1 MRVLMLAPL
10 WYPVSRDAQGGI
22 ETFLYSL
29 IEALDRQGC
38 SVTLLASGDSRTSA
52 DVVPVVERNLY
63 SLMLE
68 GRAGEYVYYE
78 QHQLR
83 LAYGMASGF
92 DVVHSHVGPGGY
104 VLSAHAEAGGR
115 VLHTVHSPVY
125 ADLRWFVGQHPD
137 VRLAAVSEFQAQR
150 LREAGARCC
159 RVMHNGIDTS
169 GFPFNDRP
177 GDGVLFVGRI
187 EEAKGPDIAIDVA
200 RALGRPLTLAGPV
213 IDKDFFKRSIEPRL
227 DGQLR
232 YVGVVDHETKCKL
245 MGEAACML
253 LPFRKAE
260 PFGMVSIE
268 AMACGTPVV
277 ALPNGALPEIVES
290 GVTGYLADDERA
302 LPSCVLRAMSLDR
315 VRVRDRATARFG
327 IQHVAGKYLD
337 LYRDMAAGALG
348 GERQPCA

>member
-10 WYPVSRDAQGGI
+10 WYAISKDAQGGI
-22 ETFLYSL
+22 ETFLYAL
-29 IEALDRQGC
+29 IEALEREGC
-38 SVTLLASGDSRTSA
+38 SVTLLASGDSRTPA
-52 DVVPVVERNLY
+52 HLVPVVDRNLY

-68 GRAGEYVYYE
+68 GSAGEYVYYE

-83 LAYGMASGF
+83 LASEMARGF
-92 DVVHSHVGPGGY
+92 DVVHSHIGPGGY
-104 VLSAHAEAGGR
+104 VLSAHAAGSGR

-137 VRLAAVSEFQAQR
+137 IPLAAVSEFQAER
-150 LREAGARCC
+150 LREAGARRCH
-159 RVMHNGIDTS
+159 VLHNGIDPS
-169 GFPFNDRP
+169 AFPFNGRQ
-177 GDGVLFVGRI
+177 GDGLLFVGRI
-187 EEAKGPDIAIDVA
+187 EEAKGPDLAIEVA
-200 RALGRPLTLAGPV
+200 RALRLPLTLAGPV
-213 IDKDFFKRSIEPRL
+213 IDREFFKRSIEPGL
-227 DGQLR
+227 DSHIR

-253 LPFRKAE
+253 LPFRQAE

-277 ALPNGALPEIVES
+277 ALPNGALPEIVEP
-290 GVTGYLADDERA
+290 GVTGYLATEERA
-302 LPSCVLRAMSLDR
+302 LPGCVLQAIALDR
-315 VRVRDRATARFG
+315 GGVRERATARFG

-337 LYRDMAAGALG
+337 LYRDMVAGALE

>member
-10 WYPVSRDAQGGI
+10 WYPISRDAQGGI

-29 IEALDRQGC
+29 IEALEREGC

-52 DVVPVVERNLY
+52 HLVPMVDRNLY

-68 GRAGEYVYYE
+68 GNAGEYVYYE

-83 LAYGMASGF
+83 RAYGMIHDF
-92 DVVHSHVGPGGY
+92 DLVHSHIGPGGY
-104 VLSAHAEAGGR
+104 VLSAHSDVGGR

-125 ADLRWFVGQHPD
+125 ADICWFVGQHPD
-137 VRLAAVSEFQAQR
+137 ISLAAVSEFQAER
-150 LREAGARCC
+150 LREAGARRCH
-159 RVMHNGIDTS
+159 VLHNGIDTS
-169 GFPFNDRP
+169 GFLFNGQP
-177 GDGVLFVGRI
+177 GDELLFVGRI
-187 EEAKGPDIAIDVA
+187 EEAKGPDLAIDVA
-200 RALGRPLTLAGPV
+200 LALGRPLTLAGPV
-213 IDKDFFKRSIEPRL
+213 IDREFFKRSIEPRL
-227 DGQLR
+227 DGNIR

-245 MGEAACML
+245 MGGAACML
-253 LPFRKAE
+253 LPFRQAE

-277 ALPNGALPEIVES
+277 ALPNGALPEIVEP
-290 GVTGYLADDERA
+290 GVTGYLATEEEA
-302 LPSCVLRAMSLDR
+302 LPGCVLQAMALDR
-315 VRVRDRATARFG
+315 GGVRERATARFD

-337 LYRDMAAGALG
+337 LYRDIAAGALE